1 MSLTKK
7 QTLWMLLLFAGLWIL
22 ALAIWQQSELDR
34 RIVFAHEALRQ
45 HTSLILFLSLVSR
58 YGMGAIFVV
67 TLAYLLPFT
76 RPAFRKSRTIY
87 LLMFL
92 AFVLS
97 GLSSEGLK
105 MLIGRS
111 RPFIAYS
118 GQIEPVTR
126 PITYSFP
133 SSHAT
138 ESTALILPFLVF
150 VRKESRSAFLLKLVL
165 VTVALTVCYSRIA
178 LGVHFLSDVL
188 AGVGV
193 ALVCFPAA
201 VWATHAAM
209 ARWRWKKTR
218 L

>member
-1 MSLTKK
+1 LSLTKK

-34 RIVFAHEALRQ
+34 RIVFAHETLRQ

-58 YGMGAIFVV
+58 YGMGAIFVF

-76 RPAFRKSRTIY
+76 RPALRKSRALY
-87 LLMFL
+87 LLMVL

-97 GLSSEGLK
+97 GLTSEGLK
-105 MLIGRS
+105 VLIGRS

-126 PITYSFP
+126 PITHSFP
-133 SSHAT
+133 SGHAT

-150 VRKESRSAFLLKLVL
+150 LRKESRRVFLLKLVL
-165 VTVALTVCYSRIA
+165 VIVALTVCYSRIA

-193 ALVCFPAA
+193 ALICFPAA
-201 VWATHAAM
+201 VWAANAAITK
-209 ARWRWKKTR
+209 WHWKKAR
-218 L
+218 A